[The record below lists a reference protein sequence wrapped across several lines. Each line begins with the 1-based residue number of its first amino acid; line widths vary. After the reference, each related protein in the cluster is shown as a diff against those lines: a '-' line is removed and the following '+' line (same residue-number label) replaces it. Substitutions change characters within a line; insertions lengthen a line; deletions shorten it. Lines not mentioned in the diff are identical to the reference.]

1 MDTNYIC
8 VRCLAQPRRSLPLS
22 PPYRY
27 LFSAV
32 VWNIFPKRPERHW
45 CTPNLVV
52 RWCWKSLRRGTA
64 ARARI
69 WSFNL
74 HLVSRLRNSG
84 AISPLAC
91 GQLYLLHRR
100 FRVRVLVCWL
110 CNVTKFVGSVGTPV
124 TGCLVHWI
132 KSRTKDVGV
141 SECGSKARGQ
151 PAQFMNGGR
160 KKKTNH
166 YSKRGHNTIL
176 LSNNC

>member
-8 VRCLAQPRRSLPLS
+8 VRCLAQPRPSLSLS

-27 LFSAV
+27 RFSGAA
-32 VWNIFPKRPERHW
+32 WNIFPKRPERHW

-52 RWCWKSLRRGTA
+52 SWCWGSLRRGTS
-64 ARARI
+64 ARAWI

-74 HLVSRLRNSG
+74 HLVSRLRISG

-91 GQLYLLHRR
+91 GQLYLLPRR
-100 FRVRVLVCWL
+100 FRVRVLLCWL
-110 CNVTKFVGSVGTPV
+110 CHVTKFVGSVGTPV
-124 TGCLVHWI
+124 TGCLVNWN

-141 SECGSKARGQ
+141 SECGWRRDGNLLSLW
-151 PAQFMNGGR
+151 MGGG
-160 KKKTNH
+160 KKTNH